1 MSKKVNVI
9 GAGLAGCEAAWQ
21 LAKRNIPVRLIDMKP
36 QERSPAHKS
45 DHFAELVCSNS
56 LKADR
61 VESSSGLLKEEL
73 RLLDSLIITCAHRNR
88 VPAGG
93 ALAVSREA
101 FSSDVTAHIH
111 GVATIETVCATVAHI
126 PSDEPAILA
135 TGPLT
140 GDALAQDIT
149 RLLGEKQLY
158 FYDASAPLV
167 AADSL
172 DYDKVY
178 RMSRYNKGDADYIN
192 CPLNEDEYRAFYEAL
207 LTAETVPL
215 RAHEDFKLFEGCM
228 PIEALA
234 KRGYLSMAFG
244 MMKPIGLNDPNT
256 QTRPFAVVQLRQDN
270 ASGSVYNLVGFQTNL
285 RFGEQQRVFSMIPG
299 LEHAE
304 FLRYGVMH
312 RNTFINSPNHLNEYG
327 QLRTHPNLF
336 FAGQITGVEGYV
348 ESAASGLVA
357 GIAMAAH
364 LRGDTPPV
372 FSSRT
377 ATGALMRHIAAYN
390 GADFQPMNI
399 NFGIIDPLHERVR
412 SKQQRYRL
420 IAQRALDEIRQ
431 IAEQMH

>member
-1 MSKKVNVI
+1 MSRKVNVI

-36 QERSPAHKS
+36 QKRSPAHKS

-61 VESSSGLLKEEL
+61 VENSSGLLKEEM
-73 RLLDSLIITCAHRNR
+73 RLLDSLIIAAADRNR

-101 FSSDVTAHIH
+101 FSSDVTARIRAIEPI
-111 GVATIETVCATVAHI
+111 ATVCETVARI
-126 PSDEPAILA
+126 PLDEPSILA

-140 GDALAQDIT
+140 DDALAQDIA

-167 AADSL
+167 SADSL

-178 RMSRYNKGDADYIN
+178 RMSRYDKGDADYIN

-215 RAHEDFKLFEGCM
+215 HAHEDIKLFEGCM

-256 QTRPFAVVQLRQDN
+256 QRRPFAVVQLRQDN
-270 ASGSVYNLVGFQTNL
+270 AAGSVYNLVGFQTNL
-285 RFGEQQRVFSMIPG
+285 RFKEQKRVFSMIPG
-299 LEHAE
+299 LESAQ

-312 RNTFINSPNHLNEYG
+312 RNTFINSPDHLNEYG
-327 QLRTHPNLF
+327 QLKTHPDLF

-364 LRGDTPPV
+364 LRGTEPPV
-372 FSSRT
+372 FSSCT
-377 ATGALMRHIAAYN
+377 AIGALTRHIASYN

-399 NFGIIDPLHERVR
+399 NFGIIDPLRERVR
-412 SKQQRYRL
+412 GKQQRYQL
-420 IAQRALDEIRQ
+420 IAQRALDEMRRV
-431 IAEQMH
+431 AEQMR